1 VFGLSGLLLQ
11 KTRSLSFYKIWEP
24 PIPTAAEP
32 KGLVQFTELRCQAGD
47 RHGAEKVLDCRSCA
61 PERSPEKRSNKEFT
75 IGETG

>member
-11 KTRSLSFYKIWEP
+11 KTGSPSSYKIREP

-32 KGLVQFTELRCQAGD
+32 KGLVQFAELRCQAGG

-61 PERSPEKRSNKEFT
+61 PEGSPEKRSNKKFT
-75 IGETG
+75 IGETA